1 MRHAFLVIAHTE
13 YDVLQT
19 LIELLDNP
27 CCDIYIHIDKKSK
40 LPNILKTSYARIF
53 LLKKRIDTR
62 WGHVSLIRTE
72 MLLFE
77 TALANGPYEYYH
89 LLSGTD
95 LLIKPLDYFFDFFNK
110 YKGKEFVGFSS
121 KNDTS
126 DKVMRYRFGI
136 RYYKM
141 KGRCVTYLKLL
152 CYRLERI
159 ADKLHKRSDE
169 SFKKG
174 SEWVSI
180 TEDFC
185 SYLVGKKHWIFRRF
199 RYTFCGDEIF
209 LQTVLWN
216 SPYRANIYS
225 LDNEFNGCLR
235 EIIWENDNPHVWG
248 SSPNDIDYLQ
258 KSNKF
263 FARKFSSAYPDIIK
277 EVQKMVK
284 IK

>member
-1 MRHAFLVIAHTE
+1 MRHAFLIIAHAE
-13 YDVLQT
+13 YGILQT
-19 LIELLDNP
+19 LIGLLDHS

-40 LPNILKTSYARIF
+40 LPNTLKASYSRIF

-62 WGHVSLIRTE
+62 WGHVSLIKTE

-77 TALANGPYEYYH
+77 TALANGPYDYYH

-110 YKGKEFVGFSS
+110 YKGKEFVGYSS
-121 KNDTS
+121 KNDTF

-141 KGRCVTYLKLL
+141 NGRWVTYLKLL
-152 CYRLERI
+152 DYRLERI
-159 ADKLHKRSDE
+159 ADKLHKRSDA

-174 SEWVSI
+174 PEWVSI

-185 SYLVGKKHWIFRRF
+185 RYLVGKKHWILRRF

-209 LQTVLWN
+209 LQTILWD

-225 LDNEFNGCLR
+225 LGNEFEGCLR
-235 EIIWENDNPHVWG
+235 EIIWENDNPHIWG
-248 SSPNDIDYLQ
+248 SSPNDIDFIQ
-258 KSNKF
+258 KSNKL

-277 EVQKMVK
+277 EVQKMIK